1 MAELTVDEFNK
12 GIGAIVMNL
21 QAIET
26 TIRFFF
32 FRKNAEQEPFPK
44 NCGEEDY
51 VPSTSFTTY
60 CQLRKWI
67 RRYNSNLTKEERL
80 KFEVSEDNAEIRHTI
95 AHGRLIAPDPPTL
108 PYTMWKFGETVDGRV
123 PDKVCQILTREWLDQ
138 TIKSI
143 ASEQDKVI
151 ACFKSRDYKGLG

>member
-12 GIGAIVMNL
+12 GIGAIVKNF

-32 FRKNAEQEPFPK
+32 FRKVAEQEPFPNK
-44 NCGEEDY
+44 CGEDY
-51 VPSTSFTTY
+51 VPSTSLTTY

-67 RRYNSNLTKEERL
+67 RRYNSNLTKEERV
-80 KFEVSEDNAEIRHTI
+80 KYEVSEDNAEIRDTI

-108 PYTMWKFGETVDGRV
+108 PYTMWKFGEAVDDRVTPDGCGCPLTV
-123 PDKVCQILTREWLDQ
+123 VCQR
-138 TIKSI
+138 S
-143 ASEQDKVI
+143 
-151 ACFKSRDYKGLG
+151 F